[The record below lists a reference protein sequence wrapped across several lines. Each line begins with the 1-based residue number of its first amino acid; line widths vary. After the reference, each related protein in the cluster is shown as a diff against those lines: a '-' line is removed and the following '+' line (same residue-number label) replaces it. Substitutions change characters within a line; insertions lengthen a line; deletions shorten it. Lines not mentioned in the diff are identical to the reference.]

1 MNDRWHDVRTW
12 FERALDHPATEREA
26 FVKSQCG
33 DDPGLVEEVVE
44 LLRAAARDSSL
55 SAALES
61 GPLRAPAALAIGDR
75 VGRYRLER
83 VLGHGGM
90 GTVWAARQ
98 DAPDRLV
105 ALKVLHHALARP
117 EDAARF
123 RFEAEVLARLRHPS
137 IAQIH
142 EAGQLDGGQPYFALE
157 YVDGGTPLHAYVKSH
172 ALPRSGRLALL
183 ATICDAVAHGHQ
195 RGVVHR
201 DLKSANVLVDSAGFP
216 KVIDFGIARAIDV
229 GAVDAPSFTRT
240 GEVVGTLSSM
250 APEQLD
256 TAVDAVDVR
265 TDVYQL
271 GVMLYQLLTDRL
283 PIDLA
288 GASIVEAARRIETED
303 PAPPST
309 LVHDGPRELD
319 WIAARALAKDK
330 ERRYASASEFAADLR
345 RHLAGEAVLAAPDGL
360 AYRVAVFTR
369 RHRIG
374 LIATAVAMFGLA
386 GGLVAA
392 LRARSSEFDARVRAE
407 SALRRA
413 RSANAFMVGIFSAAR
428 PDESGRDVRVRDVLS
443 VADLDLARGFDGPPE
458 VETAAR
464 ATLGASWLA
473 LDIVD
478 AAEPHLVAAYELRER
493 TLGPD
498 DPETLDSLRD
508 LATLRSRQGRA
519 QEARRLFEEL
529 VERGTRVLGLDHP
542 DPWQARA
549 HFAVVLQACGD
560 LTNAER
566 EARAAKDALARLVS
580 AADVRRSDAEQA
592 LTSIL
597 EARGDDGGAIELAR
611 ASYERLRSALGPTH
625 PRSLSAANQLGR
637 LSIDGGRV
645 DEGVALLENA
655 LKASVERLGADHDMT
670 LRVEESLLT
679 SLRHSARADEA
690 ARRFVDVIAR
700 RTRKDGATHY
710 RTLQDRGVLGTSLAR
725 LGRVDEALG
734 ELNEAHALAVT
745 ALGADDPIT
754 LQLATWLAQTRLDS
768 GDVDGAE
775 ADLRR
780 VLDSPEAIQH
790 ATAPRMLAIKETLAL
805 VLRDSG
811 RAADGAPLM
820 RDVLDARRRALGDGA
835 LDTLRAFLNASGL
848 EAMTGNLEVATQYA
862 RSAHSGFRAIYGG
875 DHVAVLVSTQTL
887 ATILG
892 RRGDWTA
899 ALPLQEDALALS
911 TRLFG
916 DEHPAVHDAAGEL
929 GMSLRR
935 VERFE
940 EARPLLSRAMVSR
953 ERAFG
958 RDSPWS
964 RSARAEY
971 AAACLDLGDV
981 VGAFGAIDELAEN
994 DDELVAIASAWTAVD
1009 RSSAPEFTFG
1019 STVDA
1024 TSRFAA
1030 RLAGVVARSDS
1041 PELGKTLRLALL
1053 AHAATIAA
1061 PAEAIAELEALAAP

>member
-1 MNDRWHDVRTW
+1 MSDRWQDVRTW
-12 FERALDHPATEREA
+12 FERALDHPVAEREA
-26 FVKSQCG
+26 FVKSHCG
-33 DDPGLVEEVVE
+33 ADPALVDEVVG
-44 LLRAAARDSSL
+44 LLRAAERESTFG
-55 SAALES
+55 AALES
-61 GPLRAPAALAIGDR
+61 GPLRAPAALAPGDR

-105 ALKVLHHALARP
+105 ALKVLQHALARP
-117 EDAARF
+117 EDVARF
-123 RFEAEVLARLRHPS
+123 RFEAEVLARLRHPN

-142 EAGQLDGGQPYFALE
+142 EAGQLVGGQPFFALE
-157 YVDGGTPLHAYVKSH
+157 YVDGGTPLHAHVKAR
-172 ALPRSGRLALL
+172 ALPRRERLALL

-229 GAVDAPSFTRT
+229 GAVEAPSFTRT

-250 APEQLD
+250 APEQLV
-256 TAVDAVDVR
+256 TAADAVDVR

-288 GASIVEAARRIETED
+288 GASIVDAARRIETED
-303 PAPPST
+303 PKPPSSW
-309 LVHDGPRELD
+309 VRDVPRELD

-345 RHLAGEAVLAAPDGL
+345 RHLAGDAVLAAPDGL
-360 AYRVAVFTR
+360 SYRIAVFTR

-374 LIATAVAMFGLA
+374 LVATAVAMLGLIV
-386 GGLVAA
+386 GLVAA
-392 LRARSSEFDARVRAE
+392 LRARGREFEARVRVE

-413 RSANAFMVGIFSAAR
+413 RSANAFMVGMLSAVR

-473 LDIVD
+473 LDVVES
-478 AAEPHLVAAYELRER
+478 AQPHLVAAYELRER

-519 QEARRLFEEL
+519 REARQLFEEL
-529 VERGTRVLGLDHP
+529 VARGTRVLGADHP
-542 DPWQARA
+542 DPWLARA
-549 HFAVVLQACGD
+549 HLAIVMHSCGD
-560 LTNAER
+560 LVAAER
-566 EARAAKDALARLVS
+566 EARAAKDAFARLVP
-580 AADVRRSDAEQA
+580 AADIRRSEAEQA

-597 EARGDDGGAIELAR
+597 EARGDDEGAIELAR
-611 ASYERLRSALGPTH
+611 ASYERLQSALGPTH
-625 PRSLSAANQLGR
+625 PRTLSAANQLGR

-645 DEGVALLENA
+645 DEGVALLESALNA
-655 LKASVERLGADHDMT
+655 AAERLGADHDLT
-670 LRVEESLLT
+670 LRVEESLIT
-679 SLRHSARADEA
+679 SLRNTARADEA

-700 RTRKDGATHY
+700 RTRKDGARHA
-710 RTLQDRGVLGTSLAR
+710 RTLQVRGMFGTTLAR
-725 LGRVDEALG
+725 LGRLEQAVAEID
-734 ELNEAHALAVT
+734 EAHALAVT

-768 GDVDGAE
+768 GDVQGAE

-780 VLDSPEAIQH
+780 VLDSPEASQH

-835 LDTLRAFLNASGL
+835 LDTLRAFLHASGL
-848 EAMTGNLEVATQYA
+848 EAMTGDLELATQYA
-862 RSAHSGFRAIYGG
+862 RSAHDGFRAIYGR

-892 RRGDWTA
+892 RRGEWA
-899 ALPLQEDALALS
+899 AAEPLQQNALELATHLY
-911 TRLFG
+911 G
-916 DEHPAVHDAAGEL
+916 ADHPAVHDAEGEL

-935 VERFE
+935 LDRSA
-940 EARPLLSRAMVSR
+940 EARALLDGARKSR
-953 ERAFG
+953 ERVFG
-958 RDSPWS
+958 RDNPWC

-981 VGAFGAIDELAEN
+981 VGAATALDALAEDLDELAA
-994 DDELVAIASAWTAVD
+994 VANAWTAVP
-1009 RSSAPEFTFG
+1009 RANPPGFTFG
-1019 STVDA
+1019 PTVDS
-1024 TSRFAA
+1024 TSRFGA
-1030 RLAGVVARSDS
+1030 RLAAVLANSES
-1041 PELGKTLRLALL
+1041 PMLGQALREAVL
-1053 AHAATIAA
+1053 AHASATAA
-1061 PAEAIAELEALAAP
+1061 PLETIAELEALASP

>member
-1 MNDRWHDVRTW
+1 MSDRWHDVRTW
-12 FERALDHPATEREA
+12 FERALDRPATEREA
-26 FVKSQCG
+26 FVRSQCG
-33 DDPGLVEEVVE
+33 DDPALAEEVVE

-55 SAALES
+55 GAVLAS

-105 ALKVLHHALARP
+105 ALKVLQHALARP
-117 EDAARF
+117 EDTARF
-123 RFEAEVLARLRHPS
+123 RFEAEVLARLRHPG

-142 EAGQLDGGQPYFALE
+142 EAGQLEGGQPYFALE
-157 YVDGGTPLHAYVKSH
+157 YVEGGTPLHAYVKSH
-172 ALPRSGRLALL
+172 ALPRRERLALL
-183 ATICDAVAHGHQ
+183 ATIGDAVAHGHQ

-201 DLKSANVLVDSAGFP
+201 DLKSANVLVDASGFP

-229 GAVDAPSFTRT
+229 GAVDSPSFTRT

-250 APEQLD
+250 APEQFAPATD
-256 TAVDAVDVR
+256 TVDVR

-288 GASIVEAARRIETED
+288 GTSIVEAARRIESEE
-303 PAPPST
+303 PKPPSHWA
-309 LVHDGPRELD
+309 HDVPRELD

-345 RHLAGEAVLAAPDGL
+345 RHLASEAVLAAPDGL
-360 AYRVAVFTR
+360 SYRIAVFTR

-374 LIATAVAMFGLA
+374 LVATAVAVLGLV

-392 LRARSSEFDARVRAE
+392 LLARGREFEARVRVE

-413 RSANAFMVGIFSAAR
+413 RSANTFMVGMLSAVR

-443 VADLDLARGFDGPPE
+443 VADLELARGFDGPAE

-473 LDIVD
+473 LDFVD

-519 QEARRLFEEL
+519 QEARRMFEEL
-529 VERGTRVLGLDHP
+529 VTRTTRAFGSDHP

-549 HFAVVLQACGD
+549 HLAIVLQGCGD
-560 LTNAER
+560 LNAAEIQ
-566 EARAAKDALARLVS
+566 ARAAQDALARLVPAS
-580 AADVRRSDAEQA
+580 DVRRSDAEQA
-592 LTSIL
+592 LTTIL
-597 EARGDDGGAIELAR
+597 EMRGDDEGAIELAR
-611 ASYERLRSALGPTH
+611 AAYDRVRSALGPTH
-625 PRSLSAANQLGR
+625 PRTLSAANHLGR
-637 LSIDGGRV
+637 LAIECGRT

-655 LKASVERLGADHDMT
+655 LSASTEQLGADHDLT
-670 LRVEESLLT
+670 LRAEESLLT
-679 SLRHSARADEA
+679 TLRHTARADEA
-690 ARRFVDVIAR
+690 AERLVDVIAR
-700 RTRKDGATHY
+700 RTRKDGASHY
-710 RTLQDRGVLGTSLAR
+710 RTLQVRGVLGTTLAR
-725 LGRVDEALG
+725 LGRLDEALT
-734 ELNEAHALAVT
+734 ELDQAHALAVT
-745 ALGADDPIT
+745 SLGRDDPTT

-811 RAADGAPLM
+811 RAEDGAPLM
-820 RDVLDARRRALGDGA
+820 REVLDARRRGLGDGA

-848 EAMTGNLEVATQYA
+848 EAMTGNLELATQYA
-862 RSAHSGFRAIYGG
+862 RSAHVGFRAIYGG

-892 RRGDWTA
+892 RRGDWAA
-899 ALPLQEDALALS
+899 ALPLQQDALALA
-911 TRLFG
+911 TRLYG
-916 DEHPAVHDAAGEL
+916 DDHPAAHDAAGEL

-935 VERFE
+935 VERSE
-940 EARPLLSRAMVSR
+940 EARPLLARAMRSR

-958 RDSPWS
+958 RVSPWS

-981 VGAFGAIDELAEN
+981 VGAFDAVDEFAEDTEELAA
-994 DDELVAIASAWTAVD
+994 VARAWTAV
-1009 RSSAPEFTFG
+1009 APSHADAFTFG
-1019 STVDA
+1019 AHVDA

-1030 RLAGVVARSDS
+1030 RLAGVVARSDA
-1041 PELGKTLRLALL
+1041 PALGATLRDAVL
-1053 AHAATIAA
+1053 AHAAARAA
-1061 PAEAIAELEALAAP
+1061 PAPTIAELATLAAP